1 MTNNQRIMNSVFVR
15 YEGTAN
21 FRFMEGED
29 FFDDDIESVGECSEA
44 EYQIESACPEIDNF
58 TITHAEYDGE
68 CLSVNARI
76 SGIVLVM
83 VPWEHSDK
91 MQPDQ
96 TKFLEA
102 SVVSYLSAGVDCVE
116 RVNVTLSTQDHT
128 VIAAT

>member
-1 MTNNQRIMNSVFVR
+1 MTKNQRIMNSVFVR

-29 FFDDDIESVGECSEA
+29 FFDDDIESEA
-44 EYQIESACPEIDNF
+44 ENQIEAACPEIDNF
-58 TITHAEYDGE
+58 TIADAEYDGE
-68 CLSVNARI
+68 CLSVKARI

-91 MQPDQ
+91 MQPGQ
-96 TKFLEA
+96 TEFLEA

-116 RVNVTLSTQDHT
+116 SVNVTLKTQDHT